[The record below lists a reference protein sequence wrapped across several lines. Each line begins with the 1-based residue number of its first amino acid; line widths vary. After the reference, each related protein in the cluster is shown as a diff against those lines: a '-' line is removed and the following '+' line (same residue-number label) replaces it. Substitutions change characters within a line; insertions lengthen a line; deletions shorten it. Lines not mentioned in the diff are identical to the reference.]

1 MKIQTLS
8 CVSFLS
14 LISPKPQT
22 NLGNGTIL
30 KKEGVFTLL
39 LAQKNSDSL
48 KVNTK
53 NISAFK
59 SIQIETHLLSFWL
72 DMKQVVSRAS
82 LSSGTSFSG
91 SLKM

>member
-8 CVSFLS
+8 
-14 LISPKPQT
+14 KT

-30 KKEGVFTLL
+30 KKERVFTLL

-72 DMKQVVSRAS
+72 DMKQVVSIAS